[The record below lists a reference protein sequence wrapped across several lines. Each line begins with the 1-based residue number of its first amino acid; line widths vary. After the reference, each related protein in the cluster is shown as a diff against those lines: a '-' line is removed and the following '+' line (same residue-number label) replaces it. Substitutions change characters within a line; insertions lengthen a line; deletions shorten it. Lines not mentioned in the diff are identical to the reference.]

1 MPITPSF
8 GSSPDL
14 NVLDWTV
21 WNLFKRRPKLKL
33 GRKGYFSTIGEAKEI
48 LSSVW
53 DEIDQDHINKMIK
66 GLKGRAE
73 DVVAS
78 QGRFREGQKLNRGAF
93 TKS

>member
-1 MPITPSF
+1 MNVTR
-8 GSSPDL
+8 GTVGQSPNPPRL
-14 NVLDWTV
+14 WSAQM
-21 WNLFKRRPKLKL
+21 LFR
-33 GRKGYFSTIGEAKEI
+33 G
-48 LSSVW
+48 SVW
-53 DEIDQDHINKMIK
+53 DGIDQDHINKMIK